1 MFNAHRIVYPVETQS
16 IASLQNGN
24 PNMSRFGMQQRGLRH
39 CLSSVGRQCESLIC
53 GMSDEFRFPR
63 FLFSVFMVNAGLG
76 ILGDKKCDEWA
87 LA

>member
-1 MFNAHRIVYPVETQS
+1 
-16 IASLQNGN
+16 
-24 PNMSRFGMQQRGLRH
+24 MSMVCIFSVQIHVSEQMGISNIRHNMQQRGLRH
-39 CLSSVGRQCESLIC
+39 CLSSVDGRCESLTS

-76 ILGDKKCDEWA
+76 ILGDRKCDEGA